1 MAILLI
7 RHAKAGDRE
16 EWSGEDSLRPLSK
29 PGRRQAEGLVDSL
42 KAFRVARVLSSP
54 SVRCVQTVE
63 PMAKARGLAVEG
75 SDALAEGAGAKD
87 AIILM
92 RELED
97 DAVLCT
103 HGDVLWY
110 VIRALTK
117 RQADTPKGGGWVI
130 EVGDRGPRLIRAIPP
145 PSSD

>member
-1 MAILLI
+1 MAILLL

-16 EWSGEDSLRPLSK
+16 EWTGDDHLRPLSK
-29 PGRRQAEGLVDSL
+29 PGRRQADGLVESL
-42 KAFRVARVLSSP
+42 RAFRLTRVLSSP
-54 SVRCVQTVE
+54 FVRCVQTVD
-63 PMAKARGLAVEG
+63 PLATARGLPVEASEVLVEG
-75 SDALAEGAGAKD
+75 GGAKA

-110 VIRALTK
+110 VLQALTK
-117 RQADTPKGGGWVI
+117 KQVDTPKGGGWVI
-130 EVGDRGPRLIRAIPP
+130 EVGDRGPRVIRAISP
-145 PSSD
+145 PSSE